1 MGPLLEI
8 WVDGEAVITLLSKC
22 LNVTASIVYFSVSCK
37 TLADG
42 SFSFPVKSVS
52 LCLLVATCKHMSVWV
67 YFFSI
72 FLTTTDNNNVMISHN
87 TILFPGNVLM

>member
-42 SFSFPVKSVS
+42 SFSFRVKSVS
-52 LCLLVATCKHMSVWV
+52 LCLLVTTCKCISVWV
-67 YFFSI
+67 YFFTI
-72 FLTTTDNNNVMISHN
+72 F
-87 TILFPGNVLM
+87 

>member
-37 TLADG
+37 TLADR
-42 SFSFPVKSVS
+42 SFSFPIKSVS
-52 LCLLVATCKHMSVWV
+52 VYLRVTTSMCMSVWV
-67 YFFSI
+67 YLS
-72 FLTTTDNNNVMISHN
+72 SYCAK
-87 TILFPGNVLM
+87 GNAV

>member
-22 LNVTASIVYFSVSCK
+22 LNATASIVYFSVSCK

-42 SFSFPVKSVS
+42 SFLFPIKSVS
-52 LCLLVATCKHMSVWV
+52 VCVYLCVSTCMCVSNVAV
-67 YFFSI
+67 FFST
-72 FLTTTDNNNVMISHN
+72 LYQR
-87 TILFPGNVLM
+87 

>member
-8 WVDGEAVITLLSKC
+8 WVDGEAVITLTSKC

-42 SFSFPVKSVS
+42 LFSFPVK
-52 LCLLVATCKHMSVWV
+52 AM
-67 YFFSI
+67 
-72 FLTTTDNNNVMISHN
+72 
-87 TILFPGNVLM
+87 

>member
-42 SFSFPVKSVS
+42 SFSFPIKSVS
-52 LCLLVATCKHMSVWV
+52 ACVCRHMHVCTVFLKVCIFSPQPTVTQF
-67 YFFSI
+67 YFFAGQQR
-72 FLTTTDNNNVMISHN
+72 LA
-87 TILFPGNVLM
+87 